1 MYPSSADTHQ
11 AVEDGVGL
19 RPQNGCYIDTHDGLV
34 SAKNPRGTGE
44 AALELRWGIPLV
56 GSVGNPFKV
65 AVAIGCLHRRIFG

>member
-34 SAKNPRGTGE
+34 SAKT
-44 AALELRWGIPLV
+44 LV
-56 GSVGNPFKV
+56 VP
-65 AVAIGCLHRRIFG
+65 ARRSLP